1 MHPQGLQHSEER
13 ARVFDVDDA
22 NLDTPG
28 RALQSLIT
36 VRIEPPRGISYL
48 GLSELWQFRELFAF
62 LTWRDVKIRYKQTA
76 IGAAWAILQPV
87 LMMMVFSVF
96 LGRLA
101 RLPTGDVPY
110 PLFVFCGLLPWT
122 FFASAITNAGNSVVG
137 SEKLVTKVYFPR
149 LIIPIAAIGS
159 SLMDVL
165 VASSILVILLLWY
178 HCTLSFTILL
188 APLCLLL
195 IAAASV
201 GIGAFLAAMNVA
213 YRDFR
218 IVLPFLI
225 QIWMFAT
232 PSIFMDIKKTLI
244 QGGITGISTWL
255 PWMLSLNPMV
265 LLIETFRNC
274 ILGHPID
281 WLRFGGV
288 TILSLCTMLAGCLY
302 FRWVEHKFA
311 DII

>member
-1 MHPQGLQHSEER
+1 MSIYDLQHLEQRGLELSTDATQIETNRRPLHTMTTER
-13 ARVFDVDDA
+13 I
-22 NLDTPG
+22 
-28 RALQSLIT
+28 S
-36 VRIEPPRGISYL
+36 PPKGLSYL
-48 GLSELWQFRELFAF
+48 GLSELWRFRELFLF
-62 LTWRDVKIRYKQTA
+62 LTWRDVKIRYKQTV
-76 IGAAWAILQPV
+76 IGAAWAVLQPAM
-87 LMMMVFSVF
+87 MMMVFSVF

-101 RLPTGDVPY
+101 KLPTGDVPY

-149 LIIPIAAIGS
+149 LIIPVAAIGS
-159 SLMDVL
+159 SLVDVL
-165 VASSILVILLLWY
+165 VASSVLVVLLLWY
-178 HCTLSFTILL
+178 GCAISASIVI

-195 IAAASV
+195 IAATSV
-201 GIGAFLAAMNVA
+201 GIGTLFAAMNVT

-218 IVLPFLI
+218 ILLPFLI

-232 PSIFMDIKKTLI
+232 PSIFMDITKTPN

-255 PWMLSLNPMV
+255 PWLLNLNPMV
-265 LLIETFRNC
+265 LLIESFRNC

-281 WLRFGGV
+281 WLR
-288 TILSLCTMLAGCLY
+288 LAGVAVFAFAVLLVGCFY